1 MLSQIEGQ
9 YNSSR
14 REGLSSL
21 VCETKA
27 ALSAAIPGASLTFDL
42 AISPNA
48 SVIRAG
54 YDYPALD
61 KCLTNIVPM
70 AYDSAPALCT
80 LPATRPRTSLAPC
93 ASDRLSG
100 WQ

>member
-1 MLSQIEGQ
+1 MPSQIEGQ

-14 REGLSSL
+14 REGLTSL

-61 KCLTNIVPM
+61 RCLTNIVPM
-70 AYDSAPALCT
+70 AYDSPSARCPPLDLLRAL
-80 LPATRPRTSLAPC
+80 
-93 ASDRLSG
+93 RL
-100 WQ
+100 

>member
-1 MLSQIEGQ
+1 MPSQIEGQ

-14 REGLSSL
+14 REGLTSL

-61 KCLTNIVPM
+61 RCLTHIVPM
-70 AYDSAPALCT
+70 AYDSAPAP
-80 LPATRPRTSLAPC
+80 LPPSPPPGCPPLDLLRAL
-93 ASDRLSG
+93 RL
-100 WQ
+100 